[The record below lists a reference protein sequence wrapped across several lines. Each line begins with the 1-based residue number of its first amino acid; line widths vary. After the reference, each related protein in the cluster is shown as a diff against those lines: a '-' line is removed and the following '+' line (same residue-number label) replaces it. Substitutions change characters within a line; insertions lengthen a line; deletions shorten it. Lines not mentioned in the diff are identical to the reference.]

1 MPLHPIQGYSCYQF
15 LVCSRGYKWAR
26 EAKGPKSLV
35 SVSNGVELLSN
46 GLRAL
51 EKHALM
57 GCLAFPIIDQG
68 KGRGYMRENE
78 KKKEKKQR
86 RREP

>member
-1 MPLHPIQGYSCYQF
+1 
-15 LVCSRGYKWAR
+15 
-26 EAKGPKSLV
+26 
-35 SVSNGVELLSN
+35 VSNGVELLSN

-51 EKHALM
+51 EKYALM
-57 GCLAFPIIDQG
+57 GRLAFPIIDQG